1 MENKEKVK
9 VYGEDIER
17 TEKSYGNRIADEIFP
32 ELKESEDEKIR
43 RWIIDDIKYNINNE
57 FNNSKYTKEA
67 KKAIAWLE
75 KQRDKDK
82 LIQELGE
89 YKVKYTQEV
98 LEKYINSMSNKDDE
112 RLRKTAI
119 AFLKDFAE
127 QGYENAIECIDWLE
141 KQGKQEQLYIHFG
154 EIPTDEKSKIYNG
167 EIEVGI
173 ENGVSVYPAFKTN
186 EGNIVLGLNLPITE
200 TTLHTQQY
208 LIEYDNRPCYLVNG
222 DYIGKDT
229 DGQPLINNVSI
240 IEKIDNY
247 RVKEKIENID
257 NQNCIKPNNMDKS
270 KSQEN
275 DWLEKQGEQNL
286 PSVNERAWL
295 YLVSDVLTWKDGI
308 GQYLDDPRVQELAKK
323 LCSEYAQKLYNPSV
337 LSNSPNTEKNEQ
349 KSANKIE
356 PRFKVGDWVV
366 QNYNLLKIRYV
377 GNEYYCFET
386 VDAYVDYML
395 VSEID
400 SLYHLWTIQDAKVG
414 DVLEFG
420 DHGRLVIG
428 ILSGINKTTGK
439 VDVSCLLED
448 NKFKL
453 GVFYNLD
460 TVSPHPAIKEQR
472 DILMKAMNDAGYKWN
487 TRTKTLEKL
496 AEPKFDPKT
505 LQPFDKVLVRNFPVS
520 IWQCGI
526 FSHKHFDQY
535 FVYNDTYKFCIPYN
549 NDTKHLIGTT
559 DEAPEYYRYWED

>member
-1 MENKEKVK
+1 MGNKEKVK
-9 VYGEDIER
+9 AYGEDIER
-17 TEKSYGNRIADEIFP
+17 TNKSYDNEITEEIFP
-32 ELKESEDEKIR
+32 ELKENKDERI
-43 RWIIDDIKYNINNE
+43 
-57 FNNSKYTKEA
+57 
-67 KKAIAWLE
+67 KKAIIEFFESEDDNTTYSLVR
-75 KQRDKDK
+75 KKD
-82 LIQELGE
+82 I
-89 YKVKYTQEV
+89 
-98 LEKYINSMSNKDDE
+98 
-112 RLRKTAI
+112 I
-119 AFLKDFAE
+119 A
-127 QGYENAIECIDWLE
+127 
-141 KQGKQEQLYIHFG
+141 
-154 EIPTDEKSKIYNG
+154 
-167 EIEVGI
+167 
-173 ENGVSVYPAFKTN
+173 
-186 EGNIVLGLNLPITE
+186 
-200 TTLHTQQY
+200 
-208 LIEYDNRPCYLVNG
+208 
-222 DYIGKDT
+222 
-229 DGQPLINNVSI
+229 
-240 IEKIDNY
+240 
-247 RVKEKIENID
+247 
-257 NQNCIKPNNMDKS
+257 
-270 KSQEN
+270 
-275 DWLEKQGEQNL
+275 WLEKQGEQA
-286 PSVNERAWL
+286 PSQTNERAWL

-414 DVLEFG
+414 DVLEFE

-460 TVSPHPAIKEQR
+460 TISPHPAIKEQR

-505 LQPFDKVLVRNFPVS
+505 LQPFDKVLVRNFSVS

-526 FSHKHFDQY
+526 FSHQHFHQY